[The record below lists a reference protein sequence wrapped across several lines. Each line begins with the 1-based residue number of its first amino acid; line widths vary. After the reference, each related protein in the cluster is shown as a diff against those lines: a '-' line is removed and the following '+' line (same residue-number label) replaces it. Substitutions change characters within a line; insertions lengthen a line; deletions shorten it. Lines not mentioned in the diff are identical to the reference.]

1 MEQLNLLFQENVGAQ
16 TITTREGKIVDISEE
31 EWHVPYSSRSSTMNF
46 ARLPSKPFKYA
57 LKHYVSYK
65 IRLTS
70 THAGLAAFDDV
81 LREIIPHIS
90 NEDMFNDAPEEELI
104 EAFEKAINM
113 AKENHRLWALYRA
126 IEWYKWSFENY
137 PELGFSEMYTRQLS
151 GMSIPGNPK
160 GQAVKMEDP
169 EHGHFDQTLELPL
182 IIDALK
188 SDTSDVFK
196 HFQERAVVALSI
208 AFGRNPANL
217 TYLRESD
224 LSKLNPFDLDDPCY
238 VIKIPRIKKR
248 QLNPRDDFVE
258 EYLDPFFGKIIE
270 ELILAN
276 KNVELVYNSRQY
288 NQPNERPLFIKLSRN
303 TSAERSNSIDDIFN
317 MTSRDISGLLKS
329 FVLRHEIIS
338 PLTGSPLR
346 VSTRR
351 FRYTLATGLAS
362 EGISMMELARILDH
376 TDTQHV
382 EVYYDTRSNIVAH
395 LDKASVS
402 QFSKYIALFKGSVIN
417 SDDEAINGD
426 VDEKHLLFIDEEF
439 PDKQT
444 DIGVC
449 GELSICDLDPP
460 FSCYLCPK
468 FQPYR
473 SANHEHVLDSLLK
486 NREQRLKKYENA
498 RLGIQ
503 LDDVLLAVSNVIT
516 LCKEA

>member
-1 MEQLNLLFQENVGAQ
+1 MTQSKLLIQKNVD
-16 TITTREGKIVDISEE
+16 TEIVTTREGSIVDISKEQ
-31 EWHVPYSSRSSTMNF
+31 WHLPYSYRNSTINF
-46 ARLPSKPFKYA
+46 GRLPSKPLKNA
-57 LKHYVSYK
+57 LKYYVCHK
-65 IRLTS
+65 IRRTS
-70 THAGLAAFDDV
+70 THAGLVAFDDV

-90 NEDMFNDAPEEELI
+90 NENMSNAAAKKELI

-113 AKENHRLWALYRA
+113 AKKDHRLWALYRS
-126 IEWYKWSFENY
+126 IEWYKWSAQNY
-137 PELGFSEMYTRQLS
+137 PELGFSKRYATQLT

-160 GQAVKMEDP
+160 GQAVRMEDP
-169 EHGHFDQTLELPL
+169 ENGHFDQTLELPL

-188 SDTSDVFK
+188 SDTSDIFK
-196 HFQERAVVALSI
+196 HFQEKAVVALSI
-208 AFGRNPANL
+208 AFGRNPSNL

-224 LSKLNPFDLDDPCY
+224 LSKLNPFDQDDPCY
-238 VIKIPRIKKR
+238 VIKIPRVKKR
-248 QLNPRDDFVE
+248 QLNPRDDFIE

-276 KNVELVYNSRQY
+276 KSVKLVHNFRNYTK
-288 NQPNERPLFIKLSRN
+288 PNERPLLIKLKKN
-303 TSAERSNSIDDIFN
+303 IAAEKSNSIDEIFN
-317 MTSRDISGLLKS
+317 MTSGDISDLTRS
-329 FVLRHEIIS
+329 FVLRHKIIS
-338 PLTGSPLR
+338 PITGSPLK

-382 EVYYDTRSNIVAH
+382 AVYYDTRSNIVAH
-395 LDKASVS
+395 LDKASAS
-402 QFSKYIALFKGSVIN
+402 QFSEYVSLFKGKVIG
-417 SDDEAINGD
+417 SDSEAINGEL
-426 VDEKHLLFIDEEF
+426 DEKHLLFVDEEF

-444 DIGVC
+444 EIGVC
-449 GELSICDLDPP
+449 GELGICHLDPP

-473 SANHEHVLDSLLK
+473 SANHEHVLDSLLEG
-486 NREQRLKKYENA
+486 REQRLKKYENA

-503 LDDVLLAVSNVIT
+503 LDDVILAVSNVIT